1 MKSSEHWGFLQP
13 WVMASVLSRH
23 THLPRWSSPDPRDY
37 LPSWEW
43 CPDTGT
49 GCIRQSIVGTC
60 PHGERG
66 PIQEFGEDRHRE
78 AGYPLDL
85 ASPDAP
91 RNPGHLCRR
100 TAHTY
105 CGSVH
110 RPGMTLGRRMASD
123 HSGLSGLRRLSSAV
137 HPKPD
142 THRELPSDSQRTGHH
157 RQSEEY
163 RILAE
168 NHHAGF
174 ALGLERLQTRL
185 GSADRFPQGSWD
197 SRTS

>member
-1 MKSSEHWGFLQP
+1 MKPWEHCGFLQQ
-13 WVMASVLSRH
+13 WVMASDLSRY
-23 THLPRWSSPDPRDY
+23 THLLRWSSPDPRNC

-49 GCIRQSIVGTC
+49 GCIPQSKLGTC
-60 PHGERG
+60 PHVEQR
-66 PIQEFGEDRHRE
+66 PMQEFADDRHRE

-85 ASPDAP
+85 AFLDVP
-91 RNPGHLCRR
+91 RNPGHLCRLI
-100 TAHTY
+100 AHTY

-110 RPGMTLGRRMASD
+110 HPGLTSGCNMASD
-123 HSGLSGLRRLSSAV
+123 RSGLSGRCRLSSAV

-142 THRELPSDSQRTGHH
+142 THRELPSDSQRARYH

-168 NHHAGF
+168 NHVGF
-174 ALGLERLQTRL
+174 ALGPERLQTRP
-185 GSADRFPQGSWD
+185 GSADQFLQGSWD